1 MPDAGEVFVDDQILM
16 ELPFSMLD
24 GARYDRI
31 SKKRSCGLMVAVF
44 FSEMS
49 LLNVFWARKIL
60 VIRVGFP
67 LSTERHSL
75 E

>member
-67 LSTERHSL
+67 LSMERHSL